1 MNMRLEAGLTAR
13 EMQYAEL
20 TAWGG
25 SKKEV
30 ADRLGVSGRTVENTL
45 RNIYQKIGIQKVTEL
60 AVWYFVKHH
69 GVPLSM
75 DPWKRRIVAVFLLL
89 LILPKEFGFEDYND
103 QYRRSTRARV
113 ERVTRVRKHKM

>member
-1 MNMRLEAGLTAR
+1 MRIEAGLTNR
-13 EMQYAEL
+13 ELQYAEL

-60 AVWYFVKHH
+60 AVWWFVTHH
-69 GVPLSM
+69 GVPISM
-75 DPWKRRIVAVFLLL
+75 DPWKHRIVALFLLL

-103 QYRRSTRARV
+103 QYRRTSRARI
-113 ERVTRVRKHKM
+113 ERVVKIGRRNKM

>member
-1 MNMRLEAGLTAR
+1 MRLEAGLTAR

-60 AVWYFVKHH
+60 AVWFFVTHY

-75 DPWKRRIVAVFLLL
+75 DPWKRKIVALFLLL
-89 LILPKEFGFEDYND
+89 LILPKEFGFEDMND
-103 QYRRSTRARV
+103 QYRRNNRARV
-113 ERVTRVRKHKM
+113 ERVIRVRNRKM